1 MSLQQLLNERGVR
14 SALIVDD
21 ACDAVPRAIDVGVDR
36 PEWTIFNDDLTEEQ
50 QARIEAEYPEAVG
63 RRFEELVADDGYV
76 ATVWNMQAE
85 LGDIARPVFADYVAD
100 QESDE
105 RYVGL
110 VKGKLEALG
119 LACVTAG
126 KDFAEPAKVSDL
138 IVIDLFFGNAQGN
151 EALSISKRLL
161 REAIKPRADSPPLVI
176 LMSRSSRIEAKKDE
190 FRDDVGLVD
199 SAFRIIEKSDLD
211 NNDRL
216 ERQLERLAENAVESR
231 DLARFFNAI
240 ETGVSGAADRTV
252 RLFRKLK
259 LSDIGQIQQLLL
271 SAEGEPTGSYL
282 VDVFDRV
289 LQHEIEAESGIIDA
303 AVKLNEFKTLRH
315 PTPYVAGSSELQ
327 ELVQRLLTQNQNRL
341 RLPGSVDAVVAFG
354 DVLRL
359 REGSDADRV
368 RGSLLVDLGTDKVA
382 LVLTPAC
389 DLQRK
394 GAPRILLLIGEVREL
409 APKDWSYGGDARTA
423 AIRLDGELRW
433 IKWNLKNIDT
443 VAQTALEA
451 ALTAGEI
458 RTVARLRD
466 AHAIELQQRVLAGLG
481 RVGLVAPMPATFP
494 VEVEVLYANAEGRL
508 TPLPVAALSDGAVC
522 FVGRHEDG
530 KQNTRLV
537 MTEGGCDGI
546 IEAIAA
552 LDENLVAPTARTAFD
567 HIRSTSDLRR
577 LLSSG
582 LDLNGVNSTNWKLVP
597 SETGADKNVRNMG
610 ILAWNYPVTNDPLK
624 RDILNKT
631 GIALLIKDIETGETP
646 GLEAIVRS
654 GLVAS
659 PAEPAAE
666 PTDANA
672 APPDPAVPP
681 AES

>member
-1 MSLQQLLNERGVR
+1 MSLQELLNERGVR

-21 ACDAVPRAIDVGVDR
+21 ACDTVPRAVDIGVDR
-36 PEWTIFNDDLTEEQ
+36 RAWTIFNDDLLPEHRG
-50 QARIEAEYPEAVG
+50 RIEEEYPEATG
-63 RRFEELVADDGYV
+63 RRFEDLVADDGYV
-76 ATVWNMQAE
+76 ATVWNLRTE
-85 LGDIARPVFADYVAD
+85 LGDIVQPVFSDYVAD
-100 QESDE
+100 QQNDE
-105 RYVGL
+105 RYVEL
-110 VKGKLEALG
+110 VKRKLEALG

-126 KDFAEPAKVSDL
+126 RDFAEPAKNSDL
-138 IVIDLFFGNAQGN
+138 IVIDLFFGNAQGD
-151 EALSISKRLL
+151 EALKISKRLL
-161 REAIKPRADSPPLVI
+161 REAIEPRADSPPLVI

-199 SAFRIIEKSDLD
+199 SAFRIIKKSDLD
-211 NNDRL
+211 ENDRL
-216 ERQLERLAENAVESR
+216 ERQLERLAENAIESR

-240 ETGVSGAADRTV
+240 ETGVSGAAERTV

-289 LQHEIEAESGIIDA
+289 LQHEIEAEAGIINA
-303 AVKLNEFKTLRH
+303 AEKLNEFKTLRH

-341 RLPGSVDAVVAFG
+341 HLPGSIDAVVAFG
-354 DVLRL
+354 DILRL
-359 REGSDADRV
+359 REGSDAERV
-368 RGSLLVDLGTDKVA
+368 KGSLLVDLGSNKVA

-394 GAPRILLLIGEVREL
+394 GAPRILLLIGEVKEL
-409 APKDWSYGGDARTA
+409 APKDWSYSGDARTA

-443 VAQTALEA
+443 VSQTALEA
-451 ALTAGEI
+451 ALTDGEI

-494 VEVEVLYANAEGRL
+494 VEVEVLYANTEGRL
-508 TPLPVAALSDGAVC
+508 IPLPVAALSDGAVC

-546 IEAIAA
+546 IEAVAD
-552 LDENLVAPTARTAFD
+552 LDENQVAPTARTAFD
-567 HIRSTSDLRR
+567 HIRTTSDLRK

-582 LDLNGVNSTNWKLVP
+582 IDLAGVTDTTWKFIA
-597 SETGADKNVRNMG
+597 SETGADKGVRSMG
-610 ILAWNYPVTNDPLK
+610 ILAWNYVIPDEPLK
-624 RDILNKT
+624 QNVLNKT
-631 GIALLIKDIETGETP
+631 GLALLIQDVKTGGTP
-646 GLEAIVRS
+646 GLEAVVRS
-654 GLVAS
+654 GLVAP
-659 PAEPAAE
+659 PAELAAE
-666 PTDANA
+666 TIDVATA
-672 APPDPAVPP
+672 APPDPTVPVG
-681 AES
+681 

>member
-1 MSLQQLLNERGVR
+1 MSLEKLLNERGVK

-21 ACDAVPRAIDVGVDR
+21 ACDAVPRSVDVGPDG
-36 PEWTIFNDDLTEEQ
+36 PAWTIFNDDLSAEQ
-50 QARIEAEYPEAVG
+50 RDRIEAEYPEAAG

-76 ATVWNMQAE
+76 ATVWNLRAE
-85 LGDIARPVFADYVAD
+85 LGEIARPLFADYVAD
-100 QESDE
+100 QQSDE
-105 RYVGL
+105 RYVEL
-110 VKGKLEALG
+110 VKQKLEGLG
-119 LACVTAG
+119 LTCVTAG
-126 KDFAEPAKVSDL
+126 RDFAEPAKSSDL
-138 IVIDLFFGNAQGN
+138 IVIDLFFGNAQGA
-151 EALSISKRLL
+151 EALDISKRLL
-161 REAIKPRADSPPLVI
+161 RKAIEPRADSPPLVI

-199 SAFRIIEKSDLD
+199 SAFRIITKSDLD
-211 NNDRL
+211 ENDRL

-289 LQHEIEAESGIIDA
+289 LQHEIEAEAGIIDA
-303 AVKLNEFKTLRH
+303 AVKLNGFKAVRH
-315 PTPYVAGSSELQ
+315 PTPYVAGSAELQ

-341 RLPGSVDAVVAFG
+341 RLPGSIDAVVAFG
-354 DVLRL
+354 DILRL
-359 REGSDADRV
+359 REGTDAEQV
-368 RGSLLVDLGTDKVA
+368 KGALLVDLGSDKVA

-394 GAPRILLLIGEVREL
+394 GAPRILLLIGEIKEL

-423 AIRLDGELRW
+423 AIRLDGELLW

-443 VAQTALEA
+443 VAQNALEA
-451 ALTAGEI
+451 ALKAGEI

-466 AHAIELQQRVLAGLG
+466 AHAIELQQRVLSGLG

-494 VEVEVLYANAEGRL
+494 VEVEVLYANSEGRL
-508 TPLPVAALSDGAVC
+508 APLPVAALSDGAVC
-522 FVGRHEDG
+522 FVGRDEDG

-546 IEAIAA
+546 IQA
-552 LDENLVAPTARTAFD
+552 VAGLQEDQVAKEARTAFD
-567 HIRSTSDLRR
+567 HIRSTSDLRK

-582 LDLNGVNSTNWKLVP
+582 IDLNGVGSTNWKLIP
-597 SETGADKNVRNMG
+597 SETGSDKGVRSMG
-610 ILAWNYPVTNDPLK
+610 ILAWNYAIPDGPLK
-624 RDILNKT
+624 RDFLTKA
-631 GIALLIKDIETGETP
+631 GLALLIKDIKTAETP
-646 GLEAIVRS
+646 GLEAVVRS
-654 GLVAS
+654 GLVAQPVES
-659 PAEPAAE
+659 AREAADPTPGEPAVA
-666 PTDANA
+666 
-672 APPDPAVPP
+672 AVPTG
-681 AES
+681 

>member
-21 ACDAVPRAIDVGVDR
+21 ACDDVPRASDVGVDR

-50 QARIEAEYPEAVG
+50 QARIEVEYPEAVG

-76 ATVWNMQAE
+76 ATVWSMRDE
-85 LGDIARPVFADYVAD
+85 LGDIASPVFADYVAD

-119 LACVTAG
+119 LVCATAG
-126 KDFAEPAKVSDL
+126 KDFAEPARDSDL

-151 EALSISKRLL
+151 DALNTSKRLL

-199 SAFRIIEKSDLD
+199 SAFRIIKKSDLD
-211 NNDRL
+211 ENDRL

-231 DLARFFNAI
+231 DLARFFHAI

-289 LQHEIEAESGIIDA
+289 LQHEIEAEAGIIDA
-303 AVKLNEFKTLRH
+303 AAKLNEFKTLRH

-327 ELVQRLLTQNQNRL
+327 ELVQRLLTQNQDRL
-341 RLPGSVDAVVAFG
+341 RLPGSVDAVAAFG

-359 REGSDADRV
+359 REGIDAERV
-368 RGSLLVDLGTDKVA
+368 KDSLLVDLGSDKVA

-394 GAPRILLLIGEVREL
+394 GAPRILLLIGEVRKL

-451 ALTAGEI
+451 ALAAGEI

-494 VEVEVLYANAEGRL
+494 VEVEIFYANSDGRL
-508 TPLPVAALSDGAVC
+508 TVLPVAALSDGAVC
-522 FVGRHEDG
+522 FVGRDEDG

-546 IEAIAA
+546 VEAISA
-552 LDENLVAPTARTAFD
+552 LDENLVAPPARTAFD
-567 HIRSTSDLRR
+567 HIRNTSDLRR
-577 LLSSG
+577 LLLSG

-597 SETGADKNVRNMG
+597 SETGAEKGVRNMG
-610 ILAWNYPVTNDPLK
+610 ILAWNYSVTNDPLK
-624 RDILNKT
+624 RELLNKT
-631 GIALLIKDIETGETP
+631 GIALLIKDIEAGETP
-646 GLEAIVRS
+646 GLETVVRS
-654 GLVAS
+654 GLVTP

-666 PTDANA
+666 LTEAA
-672 APPDPAVPP
+672 APPEPAAP
-681 AES
+681 AG

>member
-1 MSLQQLLNERGVR
+1 MSLQELLNERGVK

-21 ACDAVPRAIDVGVDR
+21 ACDTVPRAVDIGVDR
-36 PEWTIFNDDLTEEQ
+36 RAWTIFNDDLSPEQ
-50 QARIEAEYPEAVG
+50 RGRIEEEYPEATE

-76 ATVWNMQAE
+76 ATVWNLRTE
-85 LGDIARPVFADYVAD
+85 LGEIAQPVFADYVTD
-100 QESDE
+100 QENDE

-110 VKGKLEALG
+110 VKRKLEALG

-126 KDFAEPAKVSDL
+126 RDFAEPAKTSDL

-151 EALSISKRLL
+151 EALNISKRLL

-176 LMSRSSRIEAKKDE
+176 LMSRSPRIEAKKDE

-199 SAFRIIEKSDLD
+199 SAFRIIMKSDLD
-211 NNDRL
+211 ENNRL
-216 ERQLERLAENAVESR
+216 ERQLERLAENAIESR

-240 ETGVSGAADRTV
+240 EIGVSGAADRTV

-289 LQHEIEAESGIIDA
+289 LQHEIEAEAGIIDA
-303 AVKLNEFKTLRH
+303 AEKLNEFKTLRH

-341 RLPGSVDAVVAFG
+341 RLPGSIDAVVAFG
-354 DVLRL
+354 DILRL
-359 REGSDADRV
+359 REGTDAERV
-368 RGSLLVDLGTDKVA
+368 KGSLLVDLGSDKVA

-394 GAPRILLLIGEVREL
+394 GAPRILLLIGEVKEL
-409 APKDWSYGGDARTA
+409 APKDWSYSGDARTA

-443 VAQTALEA
+443 VSQTALEA
-451 ALTAGEI
+451 ALKDGDI

-508 TPLPVAALSDGAVC
+508 APLPVAALSDGAVC
-522 FVGRHEDG
+522 FVGRDDGG

-546 IEAIAA
+546 IEAVAG
-552 LDENLVAPTARTAFD
+552 LDGNQVAPAARTAFD
-567 HIRSTSDLRR
+567 HIRATSDLRK
-577 LLSSG
+577 LLSKG
-582 LDLNGVNSTNWKLVP
+582 IDLNNVGATNWKLIP
-597 SETGADKNVRNMG
+597 SETGADKNVRSMA
-610 ILAWNYPVTNDPLK
+610 IVAWNYVIPDEPLK
-624 RDILNKT
+624 RDVLNKT
-631 GIALLIKDIETGETP
+631 GIALLIKDIKTGETP
-646 GLEAIVRS
+646 GLEAVVRS
-654 GLVAS
+654 GLVA
-659 PAEPAAE
+659 PQAEPAAE
-666 PTDANA
+666 AVETAGG
-672 APPDPAVPP
+672 APPDPAAPVG
-681 AES
+681 

>member
-1 MSLQQLLNERGVR
+1 MSLQQLLNERGVK

-21 ACDAVPRAIDVGVDR
+21 ACDAVPRAVDVGTDR

-50 QARIEAEYPEAVG
+50 QGRIEAEYPEAVG

-76 ATVWNMQAE
+76 ATVWNLRAE
-85 LGDIARPVFADYVAD
+85 LGEIARSVFADYLAD

-105 RYVGL
+105 RYVEL

-126 KDFAEPAKVSDL
+126 RDFAEPARNSDL

-151 EALSISKRLL
+151 EALNISKRLL

-199 SAFRIIEKSDLD
+199 SAFRIIMKSDLD
-211 NNDRL
+211 ENNRL
-216 ERQLERLAENAVESR
+216 ERQLERLAENAIESR

-240 ETGVSGAADRTV
+240 EIGVSGAADRTV

-289 LQHEIEAESGIIDA
+289 LQHEIEAEAGIIDA
-303 AVKLNEFKTLRH
+303 AEKLNEFKTLRH

-341 RLPGSVDAVVAFG
+341 RLPGSIDAVVAFG
-354 DVLRL
+354 DILRL
-359 REGSDADRV
+359 REGTDAERV
-368 RGSLLVDLGTDKVA
+368 KGALLVDLGSDKVA

-394 GAPRILLLIGEVREL
+394 GAPRILLLIGEIKEL
-409 APKDWSYGGDARTA
+409 APKDWSYSGDARTA

-443 VAQTALEA
+443 VSQTALEA
-451 ALTAGEI
+451 ALKAGDI

-522 FVGRHEDG
+522 FVGRDDDG

-546 IEAIAA
+546 IEAVAG
-552 LDENLVAPTARTAFD
+552 LDENQVAPVARTAFD
-567 HIRSTSDLRR
+567 HIRATSDLRK

-582 LDLNGVNSTNWKLVP
+582 IDLNNVGSTNWKLIP
-597 SETGADKNVRNMG
+597 SETGADKGVRSMG
-610 ILAWNYPVTNDPLK
+610 IVAWNYSIPDEPLK
-624 RDILNKT
+624 RDFLNKT
-631 GIALLIKDIETGETP
+631 GVALLIKDIKTGETP
-646 GLEAIVRS
+646 GLEAVVRS
-654 GLVAS
+654 GLVAP
-659 PAEPAAE
+659 PADPAAE
-666 PTDANA
+666 AIEIA
-672 APPDPAVPP
+672 GGAPPDPAAPVG
-681 AES
+681 